1 LLSYQQKKGKNQS
14 RYGEE
19 KLMAGRRRGLFLF
32 VMVSLS
38 IILLA
43 GGSTQLV
50 AQSTPPGRQL
60 ATDPFYLK
68 VFEEARANFDRGNY
82 KKAFEDFKI
91 AAFGLL
97 DEPDLLGQA
106 YVYLTVSAYQLG
118 QADQVEH
125 YLDQISRLKL
135 FGRISA
141 SALPKEVKD
150 KFKEICESHKLL
162 ISG

>member
-1 LLSYQQKKGKNQS
+1 MLSYQQKKGKSQF
-14 RYGEE
+14 RHGEE
-19 KLMAGRRRGLFLF
+19 KLMARRQRAPVLFIL
-32 VMVSLS
+32 MSLS

-43 GGSTQLV
+43 GVSAKLAAQSIPAGNQLV
-50 AQSTPPGRQL
+50 
-60 ATDPFYLK
+60 TDPFYLK
-68 VFEEARANFDRGNY
+68 VFEEARANFNRGDY
-82 KKAFEDFKI
+82 KKAFENFKI

-141 SALPKEVKD
+141 STLPKEVKD
-150 KFKEICESHKLL
+150 KFKEICDSYKILT
-162 ISG
+162 SG